1 MRTVANSPLVV
12 KWGSCTFT
20 RVKFL
25 CMLVFLTLCGVTASG
40 QEARHASTSAPEA
53 ELRGRVLE
61 RGTITPLEGARIVT
75 PSGETATDASGQF
88 SLRIPAGEN
97 EVSVTLQGFE
107 PLKVIENAV
116 AGEGV
121 RVEYNLMP
129 LPAFKKRY
137 TSTVRGEARH
147 EGERFQLRDE
157 ELHQAPGTL
166 GDPFRVIGLL
176 PGVAAPITLLPIYV
190 IRGASPGTNGFF
202 LDGMRVPQLFHFV
215 VGGGVVHP
223 RLVDRLDFYPGAY
236 DVSFGHYAGG
246 IIDSETRPGRSDA
259 PAHGE
264 IELKIYDLS
273 ALVETKLPGG
283 VTVEAAGHYGFP
295 SYLIHLFDSRANVS
309 YWDFQLRADWKTL
322 TVEAFG
328 SYDYLT
334 IETDRGR
341 PATPTRPAVPP
352 TISEERLDFY
362 RLQIR
367 DRHKIG
373 RVETEAA
380 LVGGYDE
387 FEAVGPTVSK
397 ISLAWRA
404 NAKARWKRFR
414 LFAGLDGEVSR
425 FTASNF
431 DSSTGADQ
439 PDALGELAGQR
450 DGVEAGA
457 FVEGTLEIVPRRLW
471 ATAGVRADVYHANAV
486 TLLGVDPR
494 FQFRAKLLPQL
505 YIQGGIG
512 LYQQPPAFPIQ
523 LPGVDTFAL
532 QLGLQRAIQAAYG
545 VEAELPQAVNVKVTG
560 YWEQFYNVNDAILDF
575 TTQVVCTAP
584 PPESLSGFPSRITR
598 QIDGHSYGMEILARK
613 TAGRFTGWIAYT
625 LSRTERI
632 YSCGLRPAD
641 YDQTHVLNVIL
652 QVRLPWHLMAGARF
666 LLQTGRP
673 VTTVDP
679 NNLQAATRNNTRLPD
694 YYQLDFRVD
703 REWIFKRWAL
713 SLFLEIVNMTYSQS
727 VIGLT
732 YPTEP
737 NPLNPNQDITRY
749 DMPQLNGFNW
759 ILPSIGVRG
768 RF

>member
-1 MRTVANSPLVV
+1 MRTVANRPLVV

-25 CMLVFLTLCGVTASG
+25 CMLGFLTLCGVTAHG
-40 QEARHASTSAPEA
+40 QEPGHQATSAPEA
-53 ELRGRVLE
+53 ELRGRVFE
-61 RGTITPLEGARIVT
+61 RGTVTPLNGARVVT
-75 PSGETATDASGQF
+75 PSGETATDDTGAF
-88 SLRIPAGEN
+88 RIRLPPGDHK
-97 EVSVTLQGFE
+97 VLVTIEGYE
-107 PLKVIENAV
+107 PLEVVEHLVGNEALT
-116 AGEGV
+116 
-121 RVEYNLMP
+121 VEYNLLP

-137 TSTVRGEARH
+137 QSTVRGEARH
-147 EGERFQLRDE
+147 EGDRVALRDE
-157 ELHQAPGTL
+157 EIHNAPGTL

-176 PGVAAPITLLPIYV
+176 PGVATPITLLPIYV

-223 RLVDRLDFYPGAY
+223 RLIDDIEFYPGVY

-246 IIDSETRPGRSDA
+246 VIDSSTRPGRADA

-264 IELKIYDLS
+264 IELKLYDLMGM
-273 ALVETKLPGG
+273 VETKLPGG

-295 SYLIHLFDSRANVS
+295 SYLIHVFDKRANVS

-328 SYDYLT
+328 SYDFLT
-334 IETDRGR
+334 IQTDNGR

-352 TISEERLDFY
+352 NVSEERMDFY
-362 RLQIR
+362 RIQIR

-380 LVGGYDE
+380 LVGGFDE
-387 FEAVGPTVSK
+387 FEAVGPTVNK
-397 ISLAWRA
+397 LSLAWRA
-404 NAKARWKRFR
+404 NVKSRWRRFH
-414 LFAGLDGEVSR
+414 LYAGIDGEVSR
-425 FTASNF
+425 FTATNF
-431 DSSTGADQ
+431 DTTTGPDQ

-450 DGVEAGA
+450 DGIESGA
-457 FVEGTLEIVPRRLW
+457 FIEGTLEIVRRRLW
-471 ATAGVRADVYHANAV
+471 ATAGVRADVYHANGV

-494 FQFRAKLLPQL
+494 FEFRAKLLPKL
-505 YIQGGIG
+505 SISGGIG

-532 QLGLQRAIQAAYG
+532 QLGLQRAIQAAYT
-545 VEAELPQAVNVKVTG
+545 VEAELPQTFTFKATG
-560 YWEQFYNVNDAILDF
+560 FWEQFYNVNDAILDF
-575 TTQVVCTAP
+575 TTQVVCTTP
-584 PPESLSGFPSRITR
+584 PPESLTGFPSRITR
-598 QIDGHSYGMEILARK
+598 QINGHSYGMELFLRK
-613 TAGRFTGWIAYT
+613 KAGRFTGWVAYT

-641 YDQTHVLNVIL
+641 YDQTHVLNFVL
-652 QVRLPWHLMAGARF
+652 QARLPWNLMAGVRF
-666 LLQTGRP
+666 LIQTGRP

-679 NNLQAATRNNTRLPD
+679 NNLEAAVRNNSRLPN
-694 YYQLDFRVD
+694 YYQLDFRID
-703 REWIFKRWAL
+703 REWIFRRWAL
-713 SLFLEIVNMTYSQS
+713 DVFLEILNMTYSQS
-727 VIGLT
+727 IIGIT

-749 DMPQLNGFNW
+749 DEPQLNGFNW
-759 ILPSIGVRG
+759 ILPSIGIRG

>member
-1 MRTVANSPLVV
+1 
-12 KWGSCTFT
+12 
-20 RVKFL
+20 
-25 CMLVFLTLCGVTASG
+25 MLGFLTLCGVAAHA
-40 QEARHASTSAPEA
+40 QELGHPARSAPEA
-53 ELRGRVLE
+53 ELRGRVFE
-61 RGTITPLEGARIVT
+61 RGTLTPLEGARILT
-75 PSGETATDASGQF
+75 PSGETATDEAGRF
-88 SLRIPAGEN
+88 SLRIDPGEIP
-97 EVSVTLQGFE
+97 VAVTLEGYE
-107 PLKVIENAV
+107 PLRVVEHVN

-121 RVEYNLMP
+121 TVDYRLLP
-129 LPAFKKRY
+129 LPSFKKRY
-137 TSTVRGEARH
+137 VSTVRGEARH

-215 VGGGVVHP
+215 VGGGVIHP
-223 RLVDRLDFYPGAY
+223 RLVDKLDFYPGAY

-246 IIDSETRPGRSDA
+246 IIDSETRPGRADA

-264 IELKIYDLS
+264 IELKLYDLS
-273 ALVETKLPGG
+273 ALIETKLPGG
-283 VTVEAAGHYGFP
+283 VTVEAAAHYGFP

-334 IETDRGR
+334 IETDRGL

-352 TISEERLDFY
+352 SIAEERLDFY

-367 DRHKIG
+367 DRHKLG

-387 FEAVGPTVSK
+387 FEAVGPTVTK
-397 ISLAWRA
+397 LSLAWRA
-404 NAKARWKRFR
+404 NAKVRWKRFS
-414 LFAGLDGEVSR
+414 LYAGIDGEVSR
-425 FTASNF
+425 FTASKF

-450 DGVEAGA
+450 SGVESGA
-457 FVEGTLEIVPRRLW
+457 FVEGTLELVRRRLW
-471 ATAGVRADVYHANAV
+471 ATAGVRADVYHANGV

-494 FQFRAKLLPQL
+494 VQFRAKLLPSL
-505 YIQGGIG
+505 SVTAGIG
-512 LYQQPPAFPIQ
+512 LYQQPPSFPIA

-532 QLGLQRAIQAAYG
+532 QLGLQRAVQAAYG
-545 VEAELPQAVNVKVTG
+545 VEVALPHTVTVKATG
-560 YWEQFYNVNDAILDF
+560 YWEQFYNINDAILDF
-575 TTQVVCTAP
+575 TTQVVCTTP
-584 PPESLSGFPSRITR
+584 PPESLAGFPSRITR
-598 QIDGHSYGMEILARK
+598 QIDGHSYGLELLARK
-613 TAGRFTGWIAYT
+613 EAGRFTGWIAYT

-641 YDQTHVLNVIL
+641 YDQSHVLNFVL
-652 QVRLPWHLMAGARF
+652 QVRLPWHLMAGVRF

-673 VTTVDP
+673 VTTIDP
-679 NNLQAATRNNTRLPD
+679 TNLSAATRNNTRLPN
-694 YYQLDFRVD
+694 YYQLDFRID
-703 REWIFKRWAL
+703 REWIFAKWAL
-713 SLFLEIVNMTYSQS
+713 SIFLELVNLTYSES

-732 YPTEP
+732 YPTDP
-737 NPLNPNQDITRY
+737 NTGITRY
-749 DMPQLNGFNW
+749 DMPQLNGFKW

>member
-25 CMLVFLTLCGVTASG
+25 CMLGFLTLCGVAAHG
-40 QEARHASTSAPEA
+40 QEPRHSSTSAPEA
-53 ELRGRVLE
+53 ELRGRVFE
-61 RGTITPLEGARIVT
+61 RGTLTPLNGARVVT
-75 PSGETATDASGQF
+75 STAETATDADGAF
-88 SLRIPAGEN
+88 TLRIVPGEI
-97 EVSVTLQGFE
+97 EVSVTLEGYE
-107 PLKVIENAV
+107 PLKVTEHAQS
-116 AGEGV
+116 GEGI
-121 RVEYNLMP
+121 RVEYRLLP
-129 LPAFKKRY
+129 LPSYRKRY
-137 TSTVRGEARH
+137 VSTVRGEARH
-147 EGERFQLRDE
+147 EGERFVLRDE

-176 PGVAAPITLLPIYV
+176 PGVATPITLLPIYV

-223 RLVDRLDFYPGAY
+223 RLVDRLDFYPGVY

-246 IIDSETRPGRSDA
+246 VIDSETRPGRKDA

-264 IELKIYDLS
+264 IELKLYDLMG
-273 ALVETKLPGG
+273 LVEVKLPGD
-283 VTVEAAGHYGFP
+283 VKVIAAGHYGFP
-295 SYLIHLFDSRANVS
+295 SYLIHLFDNRANVS
-309 YWDFQLRADWKTL
+309 YWDYQLRADWKTL
-322 TVEAFG
+322 TVEALG

-334 IETDRGR
+334 ITTDRGR
-341 PATPTRPAVPP
+341 PATSTRPAVPP
-352 TISEERLDFY
+352 SVAEERLDFY

-387 FEAVGPTVSK
+387 FSAVGPTVTK
-397 ISLAWRA
+397 LSLAWRA
-404 NAKARWKRFR
+404 NAKVRWKRFR
-414 LFAGLDGEVSR
+414 LFVGLDGEVSR
-425 FTASNF
+425 FAATNF
-431 DSSTGADQ
+431 DTSSGPDQ
-439 PDALGELAGQR
+439 PDTLGELAGQR
-450 DGVEAGA
+450 DGVESGA
-457 FVEGTLEIVPRRLW
+457 FVEGTLEVVPKRLW
-471 ATAGVRADVYHANAV
+471 ATLGVRADVYHANAV

-505 YIQGGIG
+505 FINGGIG
-512 LYQQPPAFPIQ
+512 LYQQPPSFPIQ

-545 VEAELPQAVNVKVTG
+545 FEAQLPRNIEVKVTG

-584 PPESLSGFPSRITR
+584 PVESLTGFPSRITR

-613 TAGRFTGWIAYT
+613 QAGRFTGWIAYT

-641 YDQTHVLNVIL
+641 YDQAHVLNLVL
-652 QVRLPWHLMAGARF
+652 QVRLPWNLMVGARF

-673 VTTVDP
+673 VTVVDP
-679 NNLQAATRNNTRLPD
+679 NNLAAATRNNTRLPD
-694 YYQLDFRVD
+694 YYQLDFRID
-703 REWIFKRWAL
+703 REWIFAKWAL
-713 SLFLEIVNMTYSQS
+713 SIFLEVLNLTYSES

-732 YPTEP
+732 YPVDPDTG
-737 NPLNPNQDITRY
+737 ITRY

-759 ILPSIGVRG
+759 VLPSIGVRG